1 MHEELHG
8 RSKLWIP
15 YTMINSSQ
23 FVHEFGQSIKDYS
36 ALHPNWKD
44 DFSWSLGWFS
54 HGEHINMYVY
64 ISDKTYYES

>member
-1 MHEELHG
+1 
-8 RSKLWIP
+8 
-15 YTMINSSQ
+15 MINSSQ